1 MIEPYCQTRS
11 VINAS
16 TFLTAVVLAVSL
28 MLQPLPA
35 KADSASKPAT
45 PITQARNASWLDRLP
60 FKDQTDF
67 DDAQRGFI
75 GSVPDARV
83 VAADGQTVW
92 NLKPYDFLKDGNA
105 PDTVN
110 PSLWR
115 QAQLNAIHGL
125 FKVTDR
131 VYQVRGMDLANMTLV
146 EGDTGLIIIDPLLS
160 VETAQAALGLYFA
173 HRPQRPIS
181 AVVYS
186 HSHLDHFG
194 GVRGVTSQAD
204 IAAGKTKIIAPDG
217 FMAHAVAE
225 NVFAGNAMSR
235 RAQFQ
240 FGPLLAQGPRGQVD
254 TGLGKNVSTGRIS
267 LLAPTDLIQK
277 NLEQRTVDGV
287 EIVFQLTP
295 GSEAP
300 SEMNMY
306 FPQFKLLNM
315 AENTSHNMHNLYTL
329 RGAEVRDGNAWSRYL
344 SDALR
349 EFGGRTDVLIAQHHW
364 PTWGKDKI
372 IPFIAAQRDMY
383 KFINDQ
389 SLRLINQGYKPD
401 EIAQTLRLPASL
413 EQNWA
418 LRGYYGTLSH
428 NARAVYQKYMG
439 WYDANPANLEPL
451 PPVESAQK
459 VVEYMG
465 GAAAA
470 IDRAKADFAK
480 GNYRWVASV
489 MSQVVFAD
497 PANSQARSL
506 GADALEQLGFQAEA
520 ATWRNAYLFG
530 AQELRQ
536 GMTTATPRAIPADLI
551 RALPMDLVF
560 DAMGTRLNAPKA
572 EGKKL
577 LMHFKFTEPTEQY
590 VLRLENSALTHDQ
603 GVPTEPTDA
612 VVAMSRDTWN
622 AIALKEM
629 GFPRAIATGKVRVE
643 GSLAKLIELFG
654 LLDDFTPDFQVV
666 EPLKVRK

>member
-1 MIEPYCQTRS
+1 MIANRPPARFNLVALALTLACLPC
-11 VINAS
+11 INGSAHAADLAS
-16 TFLTAVVLAVSL
+16 LETASE
-28 MLQPLPA
+28 
-35 KADSASKPAT
+35 S
-45 PITQARNASWLDRLP
+45 TQARQADTLKRLP
-60 FKDQTDF
+60 FQDRNDF
-67 DDAQRGFI
+67 DDARRGLI
-75 GSVPDARV
+75 ASVPDARV
-83 VAADGQTVW
+83 VDAAGKPVW
-92 NLKPYDFLKDGNA
+92 SMQPYAFLNADKA

-160 VETAQAALGLYFA
+160 VETAQAALALYFA
-173 HRPQRPIS
+173 NRPARPVNTVI
-181 AVVYS
+181 YS
-186 HSHLDHFG
+186 HSHVDHFG
-194 GVRGVTSQAD
+194 GVRGVVNEAD
-204 IAAGKTKIIAPDG
+204 VVAGKVKILAPDG

-225 NVFAGNAMSR
+225 NVFAGNAMNR

-240 FGPLLAQGPRGQVD
+240 FGTRLPPGPRGQVD
-254 TGLGKNVSTGRIS
+254 TGLGKNLSAGTVS
-267 LLAPTDLIQK
+267 LLAPTDLVK
-277 NLEQRTVDGV
+277 TNLEQRTIDGV
-287 EIVFQLTP
+287 QIVFQLTP

-300 SEMNMY
+300 SEMNLF

-344 SDALR
+344 SDAIR
-349 EFGGRTDVLIAQHHW
+349 EFGPRTDVLIAQHHW
-364 PTWGKDKI
+364 PTWGNDKI
-372 IPFIAAQRDMY
+372 LPFMTHQRDLY

-389 SLRLINQGYKPD
+389 SLRLINHGYKPD
-401 EIAQTLRLPASL
+401 EIAQQLKLPASL
-413 EQNWA
+413 QQDWA

-451 PPVESAQK
+451 PPVEAAK
-459 VVEYMG
+459 KTVEYMG
-465 GAAAA
+465 GSAAA
-470 IDRAKADFAK
+470 IDRAKDDFTK

-489 MSQVVFAD
+489 MNQVVFAD
-497 PANSQARSL
+497 PTNKDARAL

-536 GMTTATPRAIPADLI
+536 GMSPVKPRAIPPDLI

-572 EGKKL
+572 EGKKIL
-577 LMHFKFTEPTEQY
+577 IHWQLNNPTEQY
-590 VLRLENSALTHDQ
+590 VLRLENAALTHDK
-603 GVPTEPTDA
+603 GAPAEKPDA
-612 VVAMSRDTWN
+612 TVSLSRETWN
-622 AIALKEM
+622 AIALKEI
-629 GFPRAIATGKVRVE
+629 GFPRAMLTGKLKVD
-643 GSLAKLIELFG
+643 GSLAKVVELFG
-654 LLDDFTPDFQVV
+654 LLDDFTPDFEVV
-666 EPLKVRK
+666 EPLKNRY

>member
-1 MIEPYCQTRS
+1 MANKRRS
-11 VINAS
+11 ILWILGIGLLLIAAWLMFKRAGSSSNIDSNSSGKTTQQRNAD
-16 TFLTAVVLAVSL
+16 LLAK
-28 MLQPLPA
+28 LPFA
-35 KADSASKPAT
+35 DKAD
-45 PITQARNASWLDRLP
+45 
-60 FKDQTDF
+60 FE
-67 DDAQRGFI
+67 DAKRGFI
-75 GSVPDARV
+75 AAIADAAV
-83 VAADGQTVW
+83 FNADGKTVW
-92 NLKPYDFLKDGNA
+92 SLKPYDFLKSDTV

-131 VYQVRGMDLANMTLV
+131 VYQVRGMDLANMTII
-146 EGDTGLIIIDPLLS
+146 EGDTGLIVIDPLLS
-160 VETAQAALGLYFA
+160 VETAQAALKLYLA
-173 HRPQRPIS
+173 NRPAKPVV

-186 HSHLDHFG
+186 HSHVDHFG
-194 GVRGVTSQAD
+194 GVRGVANEAD
-204 IAAGKTKIIAPDG
+204 VAAGKTKIIAPDG
-217 FMAHAVAE
+217 FMEHAVAE

-240 FGPLLAQGPRGQVD
+240 FGPLLPPGPRGQVD
-254 TGLGKNVSTGRIS
+254 TGLGKNVSNGTIS
-267 LLAPTDLIQK
+267 LLAPTDVIKK
-277 NLEQRTVDGV
+277 NLEPRTVDGV
-287 EIVFQLTP
+287 QMVFQLTP
-295 GSEAP
+295 GTEAP

-315 AENTSHNMHNLYTL
+315 AENSSHNMHNLYTL

-344 SDALR
+344 ADAMR

-364 PTWGKDKI
+364 PTWGTDNI
-372 IPFIAAQRDMY
+372 MPFMAAQRDMY

-389 SLRLINQGYKPD
+389 SLRLLNHGYKPD
-401 EIAQTLRLPASL
+401 EIAQALKLPESL
-413 EQNWA
+413 EQKWA

-439 WYDANPANLEPL
+439 WYDANPANLQPL
-451 PPVESAQK
+451 PPIESAK
-459 VVEYMG
+459 KAVEYMG

-470 IDRAKADFAK
+470 IDRAKADYAK

-489 MSQVVFAD
+489 MNQVVFAD
-497 PANSQARSL
+497 PANKEARAL

-536 GMTTATPRAIPADLI
+536 GMSTAKPRAIPPDLM

-577 LMHFKFTEPTEQY
+577 LVHWKLTDPGEEY
-590 VLRLENSALTHDQ
+590 VLRLENSALTHDK
-603 GVPTEPTDA
+603 GAPTQAVDA
-612 VVAMSRDTWN
+612 TVSLSRETWN
-622 AIALKEM
+622 LIALKEM
-629 GFPRAIATGKVRVE
+629 GFPIALAKGKVKVD
-643 GSLAKLIELFG
+643 GSLVKVIELFG
-654 LLDDFTPDFQVV
+654 LLDDFTPDFEVV
-666 EPLKVRK
+666 EPLTKRK